1 MYRKGFLLCLL
12 ASLLFCAGCPKKVV
26 KDETATTPPPAQTVA
41 PALSDAT
48 PGSAV
53 KPGITEE
60 TIPDKPQVVA
70 PIIAPAAV
78 EKLPLSGLRNVPF
91 EYDQHLLTDAAREIL
106 AANAAILK
114 ANPQTRMLLAGYCD
128 ERGSDQYNIAL
139 GERRAE
145 AVRNYL
151 TSLGVA
157 ESLLETVSYGEEK
170 PLDPGHDES
179 AWVKNRRVE
188 FLPR

>member
-1 MYRKGFLLCLL
+1 MKG
-12 ASLLFCAGCPKKVV
+12 
-26 KDETATTPPPAQTVA
+26 KDESAVTPPPAQTV
-41 PALSDAT
+41 T
-48 PGSAV
+48 PPLTSASPV
-53 KPGITEE
+53 SPGKPGITEE
-60 TIPDKPQVVA
+60 TVPGKPQVAVA
-70 PIIAPAAV
+70 PIAPASPV
-78 EKLPLSGLRNVPF
+78 EQLPLSGLRSVPF

-114 ANPQTRMLLAGYCD
+114 TNSKIRVLLAGYCD

-151 TSLGVA
+151 SSLGIN
-157 ESLLETVSYGEEK
+157 ESRLETVSYGEEK
-170 PLDPGHDES
+170 PLDPGHDER